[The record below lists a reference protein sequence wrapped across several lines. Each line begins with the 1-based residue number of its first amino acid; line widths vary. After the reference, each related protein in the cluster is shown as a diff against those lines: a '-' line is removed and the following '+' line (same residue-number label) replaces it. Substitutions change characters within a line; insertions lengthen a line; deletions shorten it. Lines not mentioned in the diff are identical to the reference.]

1 MKLTDIAPDD
11 ILMFNE
17 NLRIDD
23 DYVINGMLGHVVFVV
38 DEDGE
43 VVDQIDIDDLEDTL
57 KARVLEVIDKDKFE
71 LSRNE

>member
-17 NLRIDD
+17 DLRIDD
-23 DYVINGMLGHVVFVV
+23 DYVINGTLGRDVFVV

-57 KARVLEVIDKDKFE
+57 KSRVLKVINKDKFE

>member
-1 MKLTDIAPDD
+1 MKLADIASDD

-17 NLRIDD
+17 DLRIDD
-23 DYVINGMLGHVVFVV
+23 DYVINGMLGHDVFVV

-43 VVDQIDIDDLEDTL
+43 VVDKIDIDDLEDTL

>member
-1 MKLTDIAPDD
+1 MELADIAPDD

-17 NLRIDD
+17 DLRIDD
-23 DYVINGMLGHVVFVV
+23 DYVINGMLGHYVFVV

-43 VVDQIDIDDLEDTL
+43 IVDQIDIDELEDTL

>member
-1 MKLTDIAPDD
+1 MELADIAPDD

-17 NLRIDD
+17 DLRIDD
-23 DYVINGMLGHVVFVV
+23 DYVINGMLGHDVFVV

-43 VVDQIDIDDLEDTL
+43 VVDQIEINDLEDKL

>member
-1 MKLTDIAPDD
+1 MELADIASDD

-17 NLRIDD
+17 DLRLDD
-23 DYVINGMLGHVVFVV
+23 DYVINGMLGHDVFVV

-43 VVDQIDIDDLEDTL
+43 VVDKIDIDDLEDTL

>member
-23 DYVINGMLGHVVFVV
+23 DYVINGMLGHDVFVV

-43 VVDQIDIDDLEDTL
+43 VVDQIDIDNLEDTL

>member
-1 MKLTDIAPDD
+1 MKLADIAPDD

-17 NLRIDD
+17 DLRIGD
-23 DYVINGMLGHVVFVV
+23 DYVINGMLGHDVFVV

-43 VVDQIDIDDLEDTL
+43 VVDQIDINDLEDNI
-57 KARVLEVIDKDKFE
+57 KAHVLDVIFNDKFE

>member
-11 ILMFNE
+11 ILIFNE
-17 NLRIDD
+17 DLRIDD
-23 DYVINGMLGHVVFVV
+23 DYVINGMLGHDVFVV

-43 VVDQIDIDDLEDTL
+43 VVDQIDINDLEDTL

>member
-17 NLRIDD
+17 DLRIDD
-23 DYVINGMLGHVVFVV
+23 DYVINVMLGQDVFIV

-43 VVDQIDIDDLEDTL
+43 VVDQIDIEDLEDNI
-57 KARVLEVIDKDKFE
+57 KAHVLDVIFNDKFE

>member
-1 MKLTDIAPDD
+1 MKLSDIAPDD

-17 NLRIDD
+17 DLRIDEV
-23 DYVINGMLGHVVFVV
+23 YVINGMLGHDVFVV

-57 KARVLEVIDKDKFE
+57 KARVLEVIDKDKFK

>member
-11 ILMFNE
+11 ILIFNE
-17 NLRIDD
+17 DLRIDD
-23 DYVINGMLGHVVFVV
+23 DYVINGMLGHDVFVV

>member
-1 MKLTDIAPDD
+1 MELADIAPDD

-17 NLRIDD
+17 DLRIDD
-23 DYVINGMLGHVVFVV
+23 DYVINGMLGHDVFVV

-71 LSRNE
+71 LRRNE

>member
-1 MKLTDIAPDD
+1 MKLSDIAPDD

-17 NLRIDD
+17 DLRIDD
-23 DYVINGMLGHVVFVV
+23 VYVINGMLGHDVFIV

-57 KARVLEVIDKDKFE
+57 KARVLEVIDKDKFK

>member
-1 MKLTDIAPDD
+1 MELADIAPDD

-17 NLRIDD
+17 DLRIDD
-23 DYVINGMLGHVVFVV
+23 DYVINGMLGHDVFVV

-43 VVDQIDIDDLEDTL
+43 VVDQIDIDDLEGTL
-57 KARVLEVIDKDKFE
+57 KVRVIEVIDKDKFE

>member
-1 MKLTDIAPDD
+1 MNLTDITPDD

-23 DYVINGMLGHVVFVV
+23 DYVINGMLGHDVFVV

-43 VVDQIDIDDLEDTL
+43 VVEQIDIDDLEDTL
-57 KARVLEVIDKDKFE
+57 KTQVLDVLEKDQFE
-71 LSRNE
+71 LFKND

>member
-17 NLRIDD
+17 DLRIDD
-23 DYVINGMLGHVVFVV
+23 DYVINGMLGHDVFVV

-43 VVDQIDIDDLEDTL
+43 VVDQIDIDDLENTL
-57 KARVLEVIDKDKFE
+57 KTQVLDVLEKDQFE
-71 LSRNE
+71 LFKND

>member
-1 MKLTDIAPDD
+1 MELADIAPDD

-23 DYVINGMLGHVVFVV
+23 DYVINGMLGHDVFVV

-57 KARVLEVIDKDKFE
+57 KTQVLDVLEKDQFE
-71 LSRNE
+71 LFKND

>member
-17 NLRIDD
+17 DLRIDD
-23 DYVINGMLGHVVFVV
+23 DYVINGMLGHDVFVV

-43 VVDQIDIDDLEDTL
+43 VVDQIDIEDLEDTL
-57 KARVLEVIDKDKFE
+57 KTQVLDVLEKDQFE
-71 LSRNE
+71 LFKND

>member
-1 MKLTDIAPDD
+1 MELADIAPDD

-17 NLRIDD
+17 DLRIDD
-23 DYVINGMLGHVVFVV
+23 DYVINGMLGHDVFVV

-57 KARVLEVIDKDKFE
+57 KTQVLDVLEKDQFE
-71 LSRNE
+71 LFKND

>member
-17 NLRIDD
+17 DLRIDD
-23 DYVINGMLGHVVFVV
+23 DYVINGMLGHDVFVV

>member
-17 NLRIDD
+17 DLRIDD
-23 DYVINGMLGHVVFVV
+23 DYVINGMLGHDVFIV

-43 VVDQIDIDDLEDTL
+43 VVGQIDIDNLENTL

>member
-17 NLRIDD
+17 DLRIDD
-23 DYVINGMLGHVVFVV
+23 DYVINGMLGHDVFVV

-43 VVDQIDIDDLEDTL
+43 VVDQIDIDDLEDNL
-57 KARVLEVIDKDKFE
+57 KARVFNVIENDKFE

>member
-17 NLRIDD
+17 DLRIDD
-23 DYVINGMLGHVVFVV
+23 DYVINGMLGHDVFVV

-57 KARVLEVIDKDKFE
+57 KARVLEMIDNDKFE

>member
-1 MKLTDIAPDD
+1 MELADIATDD

-17 NLRIDD
+17 DLRIDD
-23 DYVINGMLGHVVFVV
+23 DYVINGMLGHDVFVG

>member
-11 ILMFNE
+11 ILIFNE
-17 NLRIDD
+17 DLRIDD
-23 DYVINGMLGHVVFVV
+23 GYVINGMLGHDVFVV

-43 VVDQIDIDDLEDTL
+43 VVDQIDIDDLEDNL
-57 KARVLEVIDKDKFE
+57 KARVFNVIENDKFE

>member
-1 MKLTDIAPDD
+1 MNLTDIAPDD

-23 DYVINGMLGHVVFVV
+23 DYVINGMLGHDVFVV

-57 KARVLEVIDKDKFE
+57 KTQVLDVLEKDQFE
-71 LSRNE
+71 LFKND

>member
-1 MKLTDIAPDD
+1 MQLTDIAPDD

-17 NLRIDD
+17 DLRIDD
-23 DYVINGMLGHVVFVV
+23 DYVINGMLGHDVFVV

-43 VVDQIDIDDLEDTL
+43 VVDQIDINDLEDTL

-71 LSRNE
+71 LSKNV

>member
-1 MKLTDIAPDD
+1 MELADIAPDD

-17 NLRIDD
+17 DLRIDD
-23 DYVINGMLGHVVFVV
+23 DYVINGMLGHDVFVV

-57 KARVLEVIDKDKFE
+57 KTQVLDVLEKDLFE
-71 LSRNE
+71 LFKND

>member
-1 MKLTDIAPDD
+1 MELADIATDD

-17 NLRIDD
+17 DLRIDD
-23 DYVINGMLGHVVFVV
+23 DYVINGMLGHDVFVV

-57 KARVLEVIDKDKFE
+57 KTKVLDVLEKDQFE
-71 LSRNE
+71 LFKND